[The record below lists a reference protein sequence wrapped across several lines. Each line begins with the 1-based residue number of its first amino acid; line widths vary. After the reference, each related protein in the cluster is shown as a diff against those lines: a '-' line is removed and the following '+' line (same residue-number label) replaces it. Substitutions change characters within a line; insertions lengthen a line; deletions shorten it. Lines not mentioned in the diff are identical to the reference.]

1 MPRAAN
7 KVSRQSVTQKN
18 RSDWYENAACLG
30 QETNLWYP
38 ESPQGRDYF
47 AKARKVCAECQV
59 STECLEFALSFDDD
73 YDRFG
78 MFGGKS
84 PKERAKIRD
93 ERRKAVNIGL
103 VRPVKYAVRQPHS
116 YAYAIMAKHTPDS
129 AEIQLRRTKVD
140 MNKTKIPPETALVM
154 NATHAAPASTL
165 TAQAA
170 AALLMAGWEDPLDA
184 RTCAALFM
192 GASYV
197 MELARQGGEN
207 GSLTPQE
214 SAAAQGVAELAMRV
228 WRYHAD
234 RAKEAS

>member
-1 MPRAAN
+1 LTTP
-7 KVSRQSVTQKN
+7 KSRSNWHKEAIC
-18 RSDWYENAACLG
+18 RG
-30 QETNLWYP
+30 QETNLWFP
-38 ESPQGRDYF
+38 ETPQGRDYF
-47 AKARKVCAECQV
+47 AKARKVCAECPV
-59 STECLEFALSFDDD
+59 AEDCLEFALGFEDDF
-73 YDRFG
+73 DRFG

-93 ERRKAVNIGL
+93 ERRRVVRIGY
-103 VRPVKYAVRQPHS
+103 VSEVKYALRQPHAYT
-116 YAYAIMAKHTPDS
+116 YAMIAKYTPDT
-129 AEIQLRRTKVD
+129 AEIALRRTKTD
-140 MNKTKIPPETALVM
+140 MEKTQIPPETRLVM
-154 NATHAAPASTL
+154 NSTHAAPASTL

-170 AALLMAGWEDPLDA
+170 AALIMAGWEDPLDA

-228 WRYHAD
+228 WRHHAEN
-234 RAKEAS
+234 AKENS